1 MTVQQLKYV
10 LAVYQAGSI
19 SKAAQVLYVAQPNL
33 SAAIKKLEAEIRA
46 NSHKLMTPQARK
58 AAIAAGRAVD
68 VSADDFD

>member
-33 SAAIKKLEAEIRA
+33 SAAIKKLEAEIRIELFTRTS
-46 NSHKLMTPQARK
+46 NGMTLTE
-58 AAIAAGRAVD
+58 AGREFVRHAVQIR
-68 VSADDFD
+68 